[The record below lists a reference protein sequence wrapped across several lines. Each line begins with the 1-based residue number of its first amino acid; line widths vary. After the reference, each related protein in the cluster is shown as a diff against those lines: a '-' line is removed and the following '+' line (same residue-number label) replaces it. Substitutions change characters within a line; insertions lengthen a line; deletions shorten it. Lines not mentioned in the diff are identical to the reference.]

1 MVVKLV
7 VLSCLVAAA
16 AAVTVPDEATIAVQ
30 APIAAKLIYQEQE
43 IPAQYEYE
51 YSIQDPQSGDDK
63 SAKENR
69 SGDDVQG
76 YYSFVQP
83 DGVRRIVEYTSSK
96 EHGFNAVV
104 RYEGTPV
111 ATKLVAQAPVAYAA
125 PVAKVAY
132 APAPTQVA
140 YVQRPAPIAYAQP
153 VAYAPA
159 PQKIAYALAPT
170 PAAYAGAPV
179 QKIAYAPAPTQV
191 TYAQVSQP
199 QYTYTQGPVV
209 HAQPVAKVAYPSAQ
223 VAYAPSPAQVAY
235 AQVPSQVAYAQA
247 PVAYAQ
253 PVGKITYSPAASV
266 GHFSYASPVVSYK
279 H

>member
-1 MVVKLV
+1 MVVKLI
-7 VLSCLVAAA
+7 VLSCLVAAV
-16 AAVTVPDEATIAVQ
+16 AAVAVPQDAVAVQ
-30 APIAAKLIYQEQE
+30 GPVATKLIYQEQE
-43 IPAQYEYE
+43 TPAQYEYE

-69 SGDDVQG
+69 NGDDVQG

-83 DGVRRIVEYTSSK
+83 DGVRRIVEYSSSK

-111 ATKLVAQAPVAYAA
+111 ATKVVAQAPVAYAAA

-132 APAPTQVA
+132 APAPAQVA
-140 YVQRPAPIAYAQP
+140 YAQSPAPVAYAQP

-159 PQKIAYALAPT
+159 PVQKVAYAPAPV
-170 PAAYAGAPV
+170 AYAPQPVAYAPAPV
-179 QKIAYAPAPTQV
+179 QRIAYAPAPTQV
-191 TYAQVSQP
+191 TYAQASQP
-199 QYTYTQGPVV
+199 QYAYAQAPVV

-223 VAYAPSPAQVAY
+223 VAYAQAPA
-235 AQVPSQVAYAQA
+235 QVAYAQA
-247 PVAYAQ
+247 PVTYAQ
-253 PVGKITYSPAASV
+253 QVGQITYSPAASV
-266 GHFSYASPVVSYK
+266 GHFSFASPVVSYK